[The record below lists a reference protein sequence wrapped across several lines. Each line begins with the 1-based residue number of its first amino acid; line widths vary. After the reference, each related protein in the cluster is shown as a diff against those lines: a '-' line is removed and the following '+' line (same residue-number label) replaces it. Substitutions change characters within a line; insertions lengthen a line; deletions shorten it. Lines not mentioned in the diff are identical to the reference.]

1 MKNPKDL
8 RIIFMGTPEFAAE
21 ILEHLIKREFN
32 IVTVVS
38 QPDKP
43 FGRGKKLKATPVKKV
58 ALDNGIKLYQPEKL
72 KEIYS
77 DLNNINPDMII
88 TAAFGKILSDK
99 LISIPK
105 YGCWNIHASLLPK
118 YRGAAPI
125 QRAIENGE
133 SETGIS
139 IFKIVR
145 ELDAGPVARKTKIKI
160 DENDNLKN
168 VYDKL
173 LNVSKESLEEFINNF
188 EKIELTE
195 QDHSKATYADK
206 ISKEE
211 MKLKFED
218 VKKTH
223 DKIRAFDPF
232 PGTFALYN
240 GKKVK
245 LFGSEIYKTEIEGT
259 PGKIVGLEKKS
270 LLIETKNGVL
280 KIAKIQFPGKKPMT
294 GKDAFNGNLI
304 SENDIL
310 K

>member
-1 MKNPKDL
+1 MKNPKNL
-8 RIIFMGTPEFAAE
+8 KLVFMGTPDFAAE
-21 ILEHLIKREFN
+21 ILDHLIKKGFN
-32 IVTVVS
+32 ITAVIS

-133 SETGIS
+133 KETGIS
-139 IFKIVR
+139 IFKIVKD
-145 ELDAGPVARKTKIKI
+145 LDAGPIALKEKVKIF
-160 DENDNLKN
+160 ENDNLEN
-168 VYDKL
+168 IYEKL
-173 LNVSKESLEEFINNF
+173 LKISKNLIEYFLKNF
-188 EKIELTE
+188 ENINLVE
-195 QDHSKATYADK
+195 QDHSIATYAEK
-206 ISKEE
+206 ISKAE
-211 MKLKFED
+211 MKLNFDD
-218 VKKTH
+218 VEKTH
-223 DKIRAFDPF
+223 NKIRAFDPF
-232 PGTFALYN
+232 PGTFALYKD
-240 GKKVK
+240 KKLK

-259 PGKIVGLEKKS
+259 PGKIVGLEKNS
-270 LLIETKNGVL
+270 LLLETKNGIL

>member
-1 MKNPKDL
+1 MKNPENLK
-8 RIIFMGTPEFAAE
+8 IVFMGTPDFAAE
-21 ILEHLIKREFN
+21 ILDYLIKKGFN
-32 IVTVVS
+32 ITAVIS

-133 SETGIS
+133 KETGIS
-139 IFKIVR
+139 IFKIVKD
-145 ELDAGPVARKTKIKI
+145 LDAGPIALKEKVKIF
-160 DENDNLKN
+160 ENDNLEN
-168 VYDKL
+168 IYEKL
-173 LNVSKESLEEFINNF
+173 LKISKNLIEYFLKNF
-188 EKIELTE
+188 ENINLVE
-195 QDHSKATYADK
+195 QDHSIATYADK
-206 ISKEE
+206 ISKKE
-211 MKLKFED
+211 MKLNFED
-218 VKKTH
+218 VKNTH
-223 DKIRAFDPF
+223 DKIRAFDPC
-232 PGTFALYN
+232 PGTFALYKD
-240 GKKVK
+240 KKVK
-245 LFGSEIYKTEIEGT
+245 LFGSEIYKTKIEGT
-259 PGKIVGLEKKS
+259 PGKIVGLEKNS
-270 LLIETKNGVL
+270 LLLETKNGIL
-280 KIAKIQFPGKKPMT
+280 KIAKIQFPGKKTMT